1 MTFPFRPSTL
11 EERKRFYKQEFSIKN
26 VKNFFKRN
34 KIKIPQICALDAGTE
49 TGIILDKKLKNTM
62 LYLPFSELKQKIEKY
77 IPEDVYYDRN
87 TYSNPGN
94 VIKRLNFDN
103 WLSQELVFDID
114 SDNIKCTHP
123 KNQPLCKKCLKKA
136 YKSTIGM
143 KEKLKDYFQKM
154 IIIYSG
160 RGFHIHILDK
170 KADNLTTK
178 ERERL
183 NKIFSKFPIDPWVS
197 RGYIRLIRMPYSLNS
212 LVSRKVIPLYKKDK
226 LNEKD
231 IIPNFLKIKD

>member
-1 MTFPFRPSTL
+1 M
-11 EERKRFYKQEFSIKN
+11 
-26 VKNFFKRN
+26 
-34 KIKIPQICALDAGTE
+34 
-49 TGIILDKKLKNTM
+49 
-62 LYLPFSELKQKIEKY
+62 
-77 IPEDVYYDRN
+77 
-87 TYSNPGN
+87 NPKN
-94 VIKRLNFDN
+94 VIKSLNFDN

-114 SDNIKCTHP
+114 SDNIKCAHP
-123 KNQPLCKKCLKKA
+123 KNQLLCKKCLKKA
-136 YKSTIGM
+136 YNSTIGM
-143 KEKLKDYFQKM
+143 KEKLEDYFQRI

-170 KADNLTTK
+170 RADNLTTK

-226 LNEKD
+226 LGEKD
-231 IIPNFLKIKD
+231 TLPNFLKIKD